1 MKPLI
6 GVTGYLHPYSREV
19 SGVFVGEGY
28 TNALAQAGAVPLAI
42 PFLEE
47 EEHVRALATKL
58 DGLLLGGGVDM
69 DPTLF
74 GEQPVPGN
82 GEICP
87 ERDWLES
94 ILFDEMQ
101 KQGKP
106 VLGICRGVQVINIL
120 MGGTLYQ
127 DLPSQKQGDLIQHS
141 QKAPR
146 WFGAHHVNVTEGTK
160 LHEIFGETR
169 IRTNTYHHQAVRDV
183 APGLIVSG
191 VADDG
196 VIEAIERPEGPF
208 LLGVQWHPENMWRK
222 DSKVLRLFEAFV
234 KACQSN

>member
-1 MKPLI
+1 MQPLI

-19 SGVFVGEGY
+19 AGVFVGEGY
-28 TNALAQAGAVPLAI
+28 TNALAEAGAVPLAV
-42 PFLEE
+42 PFLEKE
-47 EEHVRALATKL
+47 EQVRALAQKV

-82 GEICP
+82 GEMCP
-87 ERDWLES
+87 ERDWLEA

-120 MGGTLYQ
+120 LGGTIYQ
-127 DLPSQKQGDLIQHS
+127 DLPSQKEGALFQHS

-146 WFGAHHVNVTEGTK
+146 WFGAHHVNVKEGTK
-160 LHEIFGETR
+160 LHEIFGATR
-169 IRTNTYHHQAVRDV
+169 IRTNTYHHQAVRDA

-196 VIEAIERPEGPF
+196 VIEAIERPHGPF

-222 DSKVLRLFEAFV
+222 DATVLRLFEAFV
-234 KACQSN
+234 AACK